1 MKSLFYSSEKLRRL
15 KSYRKKAISNAKK
28 WSGRDEM
35 ASHSYQIMVKVIDQ
49 KVSALTVNK

>member
-15 KSYRKKAISNAKK
+15 KAYRKKAISNAKK
-28 WSGRDEM
+28 WNGTDEM